1 MAVFLTVLKVLGI
14 VVLVLLALLLILM
27 LLVLFVP
34 FRYQFS
40 GGINDPEGDTRAFH
54 LDPKKDISA
63 EGNVR
68 WLLGALNVTGAVGG
82 QEEGSG
88 AARVELRI
96 FGRKYPI
103 EKLLGKKEELREE
116 EKEEKPKEPEEK
128 KTLEEKIEAALQRV
142 ERLSR
147 RIDDAL
153 RALQT
158 EYGVRAKEVIIMRI
172 LHMIEQCMPTQWG
185 LTGVLGL
192 GDPARSAKV
201 FAVQGYLYPLTAGHV
216 AIGTDYELYRYD
228 LQGAARGKI
237 RIITFVYG
245 GIRLLLS
252 RDVRRL
258 LRRLRRG
265 SAPGHRYTNGN
276 NKQAIAAGNV
286 QERIK

>member
-34 FRYQFS
+34 FRYSFS

-63 EGNVR
+63 EGSVR

-82 QEEGSG
+82 EEGSG
-88 AARVELRI
+88 AGRVEVRI

-103 EKLLGKKEELREE
+103 EKLLKKKEELREE
-116 EKEEKPKEPEEK
+116 EKEEKPEEPEEK

-142 ERLSR
+142 ERLTR

-158 EYGVRAKEVIIMRI
+158 EYGVRAKEVIVMRI
-172 LHMIEQCMPTQWG
+172 LHMIEQVMPTQWG

-228 LQGAARGKI
+228 LRGAARGKI

-265 SAPGHRYTNGN
+265 PAPGHRYTREN

>member
-34 FRYQFS
+34 FRYSFS

-63 EGNVR
+63 EGSVR

-82 QEEGSG
+82 EEGSG
-88 AARVELRI
+88 AGRVEVRI

-103 EKLLGKKEELREE
+103 EKLLKKKEELREE
-116 EKEEKPKEPEEK
+116 EKEEKPEEPEEK

-142 ERLSR
+142 ERLTR

-158 EYGVRAKEVIIMRI
+158 EYGVRATDVIVMRI
-172 LHMIEQCMPTQWG
+172 LHMIEQVMPTQWG

-228 LQGAARGKI
+228 LRGAARGKI

-265 SAPGHRYTNGN
+265 PAPGHRYTRGN

>member
-14 VVLVLLALLLILM
+14 AVLVLLALLLILM

-34 FRYQFS
+34 FRYSFS

-54 LDPKKDISA
+54 LDPKKDIFA
-63 EGNVR
+63 EGSVR
-68 WLLGALNVTGAVGG
+68 WLLGALNVTGAAGG
-82 QEEGSG
+82 EEGSG
-88 AARVELRI
+88 AARVEVRI

-103 EKLLGKKEELREE
+103 EKLLKKKEELREE

-142 ERLSR
+142 ERLTR

-153 RALQT
+153 RALET

-172 LHMIEQCMPTQWG
+172 LHMIEQVMPTQWG

-228 LQGAARGKI
+228 LRGAARGKI
-237 RIITFVYG
+237 RIITFAYG

-265 SAPGHRYTNGN
+265 PAPGHRYTRGN

>member
-34 FRYQFS
+34 FRYSFS

-63 EGNVR
+63 EGSVR

-82 QEEGSG
+82 EEGSG
-88 AARVELRI
+88 AGRVEVRI

-103 EKLLGKKEELREE
+103 EKLLKKKEELRPE
-116 EKEEKPKEPEEK
+116 EPEEK

-142 ERLSR
+142 ERLTR

-158 EYGVRAKEVIIMRI
+158 EYGVRAKEVIVMRI
-172 LHMIEQCMPTQWG
+172 LHMIEQVMPTQWG

-228 LQGAARGKI
+228 LRGAARGKI

-265 SAPGHRYTNGN
+265 PAPGHRYTRGN

>member
-1 MAVFLTVLKVLGI
+1 MEV
-14 VVLVLLALLLILM
+14 
-27 LLVLFVP
+27 
-34 FRYQFS
+34 
-40 GGINDPEGDTRAFH
+40 
-54 LDPKKDISA
+54 
-63 EGNVR
+63 
-68 WLLGALNVTGAVGG
+68 
-82 QEEGSG
+82 
-88 AARVELRI
+88 RI

-103 EKLLGKKEELREE
+103 EKLLKKKEELREE
-116 EKEEKPKEPEEK
+116 EKEEKPEEPEEK

-142 ERLSR
+142 ERLTR

-158 EYGVRAKEVIIMRI
+158 EYGVRAKEVIVMRI
-172 LHMIEQCMPTQWG
+172 LHMIEQVMPTQWG

-228 LQGAARGKI
+228 LRGAARGKI

-265 SAPGHRYTNGN
+265 PAPGHRYTRGN

>member
-34 FRYQFS
+34 FRYSFS

-63 EGNVR
+63 EGSVR
-68 WLLGALNVTGAVGG
+68 WLLGALNVTGAAGG
-82 QEEGSG
+82 EEGSG
-88 AARVELRI
+88 AARVEVRI

-103 EKLLGKKEELREE
+103 EKLLKKKEELREE
-116 EKEEKPKEPEEK
+116 EKEEKPEEPEEK

-142 ERLSR
+142 ERLTR

-158 EYGVRAKEVIIMRI
+158 EYGVRAKEVIVMRI
-172 LHMIEQCMPTQWG
+172 LHMIEQVMPTQWG

-228 LQGAARGKI
+228 LRGAARGKI
-237 RIITFVYG
+237 RIITFAYG

-265 SAPGHRYTNGN
+265 PAPGHRYTRGN

>member
-34 FRYQFS
+34 FRYSFS

-63 EGNVR
+63 EGSVR

-82 QEEGSG
+82 EEGSG
-88 AARVELRI
+88 AGRVEVRI

-103 EKLLGKKEELREE
+103 EKLLKKKEELREE
-116 EKEEKPKEPEEK
+116 EKEEKPEEPEEK

-142 ERLSR
+142 ERLTR

-172 LHMIEQCMPTQWG
+172 LHMIEQVMPTQWG

-228 LQGAARGKI
+228 LRGAARGKI
-237 RIITFVYG
+237 RIITFAYG

-265 SAPGHRYTNGN
+265 PAPGHRYTRGN

>member
-14 VVLVLLALLLILM
+14 VILVLLALLLILM

-34 FRYQFS
+34 FRYSFS

-63 EGNVR
+63 EGSVR

-82 QEEGSG
+82 EEEAG
-88 AARVELRI
+88 AARMELRI
-96 FGRKYPI
+96 FGIKYPI
-103 EKLLGKKEELREE
+103 DKLLKKKEELREE

-142 ERLSR
+142 ERLTR

-172 LHMIEQCMPTQWG
+172 LYMIEQVMPTQWG

-228 LQGAARGKI
+228 LRGAARGKI

-265 SAPGHRYTNGN
+265 PAPGHRYTNGN

>member
-1 MAVFLTVLKVLGI
+1 MAVILTVLKVLGI

-34 FRYQFS
+34 FRYSFS
-40 GGINDPEGDTRAFH
+40 GGINDPEGDTKAFH

-63 EGNVR
+63 EGSVR
-68 WLLGALNVTGAVGG
+68 WLLGALNVTGGVGG
-82 QEEGSG
+82 EEGPG
-88 AARVELRI
+88 AARLEVRI

-103 EKLLGKKEELREE
+103 EKLLKKKEELREE

-128 KTLEEKIEAALQRV
+128 KTLDEKIEEVLRRV
-142 ERLSR
+142 EKLTR
-147 RIDDAL
+147 RVDDAL

-158 EYGVRAKEVIIMRI
+158 EYGVRAKEVIIMRV
-172 LHMIEQCMPTQWG
+172 LHMIEQVMPTQWG

-192 GDPARSAKV
+192 GDPSRSAKV

-228 LQGAARGKI
+228 LRGAARGKI

-245 GIRLLLS
+245 GIRLLFS

-265 SAPGHRYTNGN
+265 PAPGHRYTNGN

>member
-34 FRYQFS
+34 FRYSFS
-40 GGINDPEGDTRAFH
+40 GGINDPEGDTKAFH

-63 EGNVR
+63 EGSVR
-68 WLLGALNVTGAVGG
+68 WLLGALKVTGAVGG
-82 QEEGSG
+82 EEEAG
-88 AARVELRI
+88 AARMELRI
-96 FGRKYPI
+96 FGIKYPI
-103 EKLLGKKEELREE
+103 DKLLKKKEELREE
-116 EKEEKPKEPEEK
+116 EKEEKPKEAEEK

-158 EYGVRAKEVIIMRI
+158 EYGVRAKEVIIRRI
-172 LHMIEQCMPTQWG
+172 LHMIEQVMPTQWG

-192 GDPARSAKV
+192 GDPSRSAKV

-228 LQGAARGKI
+228 LRGAARGKI
-237 RIITFVYG
+237 RIITFAYG

-265 SAPGHRYTNGN
+265 PAPGHRYTRGN